1 MYRWAWRSEKREA
14 GFVVALT
21 ETSFYNFYSVKL
33 GGKKSGLLAVEKI
46 NQK

>member
-1 MYRWAWRSEKREA
+1 MAVRRERL

-21 ETSFYNFYSVKL
+21 ETSFNSVTL